1 MKITEADVTFIE
13 KSRPDYL
20 GQSWPAADW
29 IESPPIKIRVTLL
42 ASNLAEVRAIND
54 FLRRSVEVKVV
65 PVGAEPA
72 AAPAPVVETVSCE
85 VEEVKA
91 RPPAQKEIW

>member
-65 PVGAEPA
+65 PVDAEPVVT
-72 AAPAPVVETVSCE
+72 PPIVETVSCE

-91 RPPAQKEIW
+91 LPPAQKEIW

>member
-1 MKITEADVTFIE
+1 VRITEADVEFIE

-20 GQSWPAADW
+20 GQSGPAADW
-29 IESPPIKIRVTLL
+29 LESPPIKIRVTLL

-65 PVGAEPA
+65 PVDAESES
-72 AAPAPVVETVSCE
+72 APPPVAETVSCE

-91 RPPAQKEIW
+91 LPPAGGAT

>member
-1 MKITEADVTFIE
+1 MRITEADVEFIE

-20 GQSWPAADW
+20 GQSWPAADRL
-29 IESPPIKIRVTLL
+29 ESPPIKIRVTLL

-54 FLRRSVEVKVV
+54 FLRRSVEVQVV
-65 PVGAEPA
+65 PVEAEPA
-72 AAPAPVVETVSCE
+72 ATQPPVVETVSCE

-91 RPPAQKEIW
+91 LPPAGGAT

>member
-29 IESPPIKIRVTLL
+29 LESPPIKIRVTLL
-42 ASNLAEVRAIND
+42 ASNLAEVRTIND

-65 PVGAEPA
+65 PVDAEPA
-72 AAPAPVVETVSCE
+72 VTPPIVETVSCE

-91 RPPAQKEIW
+91 LPPAGGAT

>member
-65 PVGAEPA
+65 PVDAEPVVT
-72 AAPAPVVETVSCE
+72 PPIVETVSCE

-91 RPPAQKEIW
+91 LPPAGGAT